1 MSPEAELITRFYTA
15 FQQKDWATMAACYH
29 PDAQFGDPAFPDLR
43 GKQPGAMW
51 RMLLESSTALTLT
64 FTDVQGANG
73 RGSAHWEA
81 HYPFSQ
87 TGRQVHNRI
96 DAEFEFK
103 DGLIWRHRDHFDFW
117 AWSRM
122 ALGAPGLLLG
132 WTPFLRNKVQRMA
145 GERLQRFIAKHPEY
159 A

>member
-1 MSPEAELITRFYTA
+1 MSPETEVITRFYTA
-15 FQQKDWATMAACYH
+15 FQRKDWAAMAACYH
-29 PDAQFGDPAFPDLR
+29 PDAHFADPAFPDLR

-51 RMLLESSTALTLT
+51 RMLIEGATSLDIT
-64 FTDVQGANG
+64 FRDVQGEAGKG
-73 RGSAHWEA
+73 RAHWEA
-81 HYPFSQ
+81 VYPFSQ

-103 DGLIWRHRDHFDFW
+103 DGLIWRHRDRFDFY

-122 ALGAPGLLLG
+122 ALGATGLLLG
-132 WTPFLRNKVQRMA
+132 WTPILRNKVQRLA
-145 GERLQRFIAKHPEY
+145 GGRLEKFIAKHPEY